1 MWDRFMTKRNRGKVY
16 RVASLAGVHA
26 MRTLSNAEARAFLL
40 DRPRTAKLATVRAD
54 GRPHVAPVWFDLD
67 GETIVF
73 TTWHATVKA
82 ANIRHDPR
90 VCLCVDDDRP
100 PFSFVIIEGTA
111 TFVDDLD
118 ALRIWATRIAGR
130 YMGQNLAASYGQRNN
145 VPGELLVRVTP
156 TRIVAQANIAD

>member
-1 MWDRFMTKRNRGKVY
+1 
-16 RVASLAGVHA
+16 
-26 MRTLSNAEARAFLL
+26 MRTLTNAEARAFLL

-111 TFVDDLD
+111 TFADDLD

-130 YMGQNLAASYGQRNN
+130 YMGQNLAASYGQRNG

>member
-1 MWDRFMTKRNRGKVY
+1 
-16 RVASLAGVHA
+16 
-26 MRTLSNAEARAFLL
+26 MRTLTNAEARAFLL

-67 GETIVF
+67 GDTVVF

-82 ANIRHDPR
+82 SNIRHDPR

-130 YMGQNLAASYGQRNN
+130 YMGQNLAASYGQRNG